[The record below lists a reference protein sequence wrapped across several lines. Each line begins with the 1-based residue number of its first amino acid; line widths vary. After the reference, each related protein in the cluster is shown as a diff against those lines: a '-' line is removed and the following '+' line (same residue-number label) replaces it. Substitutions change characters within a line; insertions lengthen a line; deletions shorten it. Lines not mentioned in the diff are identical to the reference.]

1 MSKRNIVAVLTL
13 FVAVVLGSL
22 GFAIPAAAAVAGAFV
37 AGETTDT
44 TDLNAALKIIFGDS
58 IINNVVS
65 DSELLDLMQDGEG
78 IKVDTTTGG
87 RYIETS
93 QLFNLPAGVGA
104 RSEGGYIPVPRG
116 PRLANSRIE
125 LKKLLGSVEITGD
138 VLKRVRTDEGAFVD
152 WGAQVM
158 PKLAE
163 RLTNEI
169 DRMLLGYGSGIKA
182 RVNDATPALT
192 LVVDSAMGVA
202 GLGGALYQFLPGED
216 IIASPNADG
225 TSPRSGAM
233 HVEDYDW
240 ATNALVIA
248 TSPGLATSL
257 ADNDYLFAGDAA
269 DNSAGKEPMG
279 ILGIVDDGNILATF
293 QNIARGSYEG
303 WKAQVIDA
311 QAAPFSSGQNLTE
324 EVIIVADNK
333 TYQRGGGKPDVLVT
347 SRDGHTAIWRD
358 MKSDRTLNDVTSYTG
373 GRGGLAV
380 VLGDRTVPIR
390 VARKM
395 PPTYCFGLTK
405 ATLRKW
411 MLREFE
417 WDDTTGSVFRQVT
430 DATGRKDAFYAY
442 GTMHM
447 EIGSDDPQ
455 KNFRIEN
462 FDLTY

>member
-1 MSKRNIVAVLTL
+1 MSKQNIVAVLAL
-13 FVAVVLGSL
+13 IGASILGIL
-22 GFAIPAAAAVAGAFV
+22 GFAAPAAALVAGAFV
-37 AGETTDT
+37 VGETTDT
-44 TDLNAALKIIFGDS
+44 TDLNAAMKIIFGDS
-58 IINNVVS
+58 LINNVVS

-78 IKVDTTTGG
+78 IKVDVTTGG

-116 PRLANSRIE
+116 PRLANGRIT
-125 LKKLLGSVEITGD
+125 LKKIMGSVEITGD
-138 VLKRVRTDEGAFVD
+138 VLKRVRTNEGAFVD

-158 PKLAE
+158 PKLGE
-163 RLTNEI
+163 RLTNEV

-192 LVVDSAMGVA
+192 LVVDAAMGVA
-202 GLGGALYQFLPGED
+202 GLGGSLFQFLPGED

-225 TSPRSGAM
+225 TSPRTGAM
-233 HVEDYDW
+233 HVEDFDW
-240 ATNALVIA
+240 ASNALVIA
-248 TSPGLATSL
+248 TSPGLAASL

-269 DNSAGKEPMG
+269 DNSAGKECMG
-279 ILGIVDDGNILATF
+279 ILGIVDDGNVLATF
-293 QNIARGSYEG
+293 QNIARSSYEA
-303 WKAQVIDA
+303 WKGQVIDA
-311 QAAPFSSGQNLTE
+311 QASPFSSGDNLTE
-324 EVIIVADNK
+324 ETLNYADTQ
-333 TYQRGGGKPDVLVT
+333 TYQRGGGKPDVIVT

-358 MKSDRTLNDVTSYTG
+358 MKADRTFNDSTSYTG
-373 GRGGLAV
+373 GKGALAV
-380 VLGDRTVPIR
+380 VLGDRTIPIR

-395 PPTYCFGLTK
+395 PPTYCYGLTRS
-405 ATLRKW
+405 TLRKW

-430 DATGRKDAFYAY
+430 DSTGRKDAFYAY
-442 GTMHM
+442 GTMHL